1 MENNKPRILYLLH
14 ILMKYTDEK
23 HPLTTNQIIEMLKN
37 DYDISAYRTTLARDF
52 KDLEEFG
59 IDIICE
65 RSVQNK
71 YFIGSRDINIA
82 ELKLLID
89 AVESSKFITEKKS
102 TELVE
107 KLQGLASVHSKD
119 TLKRNIKAYS
129 RFKPDHED
137 ILYTA
142 DIVNRAINEGKKIEF
157 DYYHYNVRKEKITSS
172 DGKKY
177 IFSPYYLIW
186 DGDCYY
192 MVGYS
197 DKHQSIGSFRVDRVF
212 GTPEIL
218 EDKAEPAPEDFDIN
232 EYIKTLFR
240 MFNSERQE
248 VELICDNDTMDA
260 IIERF
265 GIDVTTYAND
275 MHSFRVVTNVAVSHI
290 FYSWVFGFGGKVKIK
305 APEDVRNEYLEMV
318 KAALDNA

>member
-1 MENNKPRILYLLH
+1 MR
-14 ILMKYTDEK
+14 YTDEK
-23 HPLTTNQIIEMLKN
+23 HPLTTNQIIDMLKN
-37 DYDISAYRTTLARDF
+37 EYGISAYRTTLARDF

-65 RSVQNK
+65 RSVQNR
-71 YFIGSRDINIA
+71 YFIGSCDIDIA

-107 KLQGLASVHSKD
+107 KLQGLASIHSKD
-119 TLKRNIKAYS
+119 MLKRNIKAYS

-142 DIVNRAINEGKKIEF
+142 DIINRAINEGKKIEF
-157 DYYHYNVRKEKITSS
+157 DYFHYNVRKEKVISS

-177 IFSPYYLIW
+177 VFSPYYLIW

-192 MVGYS
+192 MVGFS
-197 DKHQSIGSFRVDRVF
+197 EKHQSIGNFRVDRVF
-212 GTPEIL
+212 GTPDIL
-218 EDKAEPAPEDFDIN
+218 EDNAEPAPECFDIN
-232 EYIKTLFR
+232 EYIKTSFR
-240 MFNSERQE
+240 MFNSERQQ
-248 VELICDNDTMDA
+248 VELVCDNDTMDA

-275 MHSFRVVTNVAVSHI
+275 MHSFRAVVNIAVSHI
-290 FYSWVFGFGGKVKIK
+290 FYSWVFGFCGKVKIK
-305 APEDVRNEYLEMV
+305 SPDNIKNEYLKMV
-318 KAALDNA
+318 QAALENN